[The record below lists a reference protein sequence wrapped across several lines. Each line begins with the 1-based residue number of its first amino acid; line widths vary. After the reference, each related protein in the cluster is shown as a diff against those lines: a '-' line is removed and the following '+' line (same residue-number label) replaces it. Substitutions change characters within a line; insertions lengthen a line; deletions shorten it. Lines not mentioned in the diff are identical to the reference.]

1 MTNGTKSGRP
11 RRAAPRRKRA
21 AITPPEAIVSE
32 PPASPPTQPGDTPS
46 YLPED
51 NEDLD
56 SPYPML
62 DPSIDL
68 DLPRFDVREMPSDLR
83 ELGLEVGAD
92 GVSVNVSRSDSS
104 SLRAEGRRPEP
115 KRYDVGFDDGR
126 IDSDAA
132 RVVRRLTRAGFEAYL
147 VGGCVRD
154 LLLGYRPKDFDVAT
168 DASPDDV
175 RRLFRNSRII
185 GRRFRLV
192 HVLFGGGK
200 VIETATFRRA
210 PPQEDERDGAEL
222 LIRNDNEF
230 GEAHEDAL
238 RRDFSVN
245 GLFYD
250 LDARQVLDWVSGMP
264 DIERRTINTIGD
276 PVIRFQEDPIRIL
289 RAIKF
294 AARLDC
300 GMSPTVYD
308 AIVQCRGSLAMAARP
323 RLFEELLRLMRG
335 GAAHRSVYL
344 AWETGV
350 LDVLLPELASY
361 LSDQPDEGGLSW
373 RVLRVVDEM
382 TRERGEPLSDLV
394 LFCSLLLEPMIET
407 CDFARDRMKMAGE
420 FLEPLIDRLNVP
432 RRIADA
438 MRRIVALL
446 PRLESG
452 RGGRFQR
459 TALFVDASIIQG
471 IRREARQ
478 LPQPT
483 VSAEEATEATTE
495 TKDKSRSRRRRRRP
509 GYSATETAPE

>member
-1 MTNGTKSGRP
+1 MNDGSQRP
-11 RRAAPRRKRA
+11 RPARSSPRRKRSERA
-21 AITPPEAIVSE
+21 SESTVDELVPPIASRDRRSTKPSPSE
-32 PPASPPTQPGDTPS
+32 
-46 YLPED
+46 
-51 NEDLD
+51 
-56 SPYPML
+56 
-62 DPSIDL
+62 L
-68 DLPRFDVREMPSDLR
+68 DLPRFEVRDLPADYPS
-83 ELGLEVGAD
+83 LGSE
-92 GVSVNVSRSDSS
+92 SSRPA
-104 SLRAEGRRPEP
+104 SLGGRRFTPEP
-115 KRYDVGFDDGR
+115 MRHDVAFEEER

-132 RVVRRLTRAGFEAYL
+132 RVVRRLTRAGFEAFL

-154 LLLGYRPKDFDVAT
+154 LLLGRRPKDFDVAT

-192 HVLFGGGK
+192 HVLFSGGK

-210 PPQEDERDGAEL
+210 PPQDDDRDGAEL

-238 RRDFSVN
+238 RRDFTVN

-276 PVIRFQEDPIRIL
+276 PIIRFQEDPIRML

-300 GMSPTVYD
+300 GIAPVAYD

-323 RLFEELLRLMRG
+323 RLFEEILRLLRG
-335 GAAHRSVYL
+335 GASHRSVYL

-350 LDVLLPELASY
+350 LDVLLPELATY
-361 LSDQPDEGGLSW
+361 LSDDSESGGLVW
-373 RVLRVVDEM
+373 QMLQHVDAL
-382 TRERGEPLSDLV
+382 TRQREAPLSDLA
-394 LFCSLLLEPMIET
+394 LCAALLLEPMLEV
-407 CDFARDRMKMAGE
+407 CEGARDRMRAAGE

-438 MRRIVALL
+438 LRRIVALL
-446 PRLESG
+446 PRIEAG

-459 TALFVDASIIQG
+459 TALFAEAVVIQSIRQHAQLAAAADPLPPAQPAPETTDAP
-471 IRREARQ
+471 R
-478 LPQPT
+478 P
-483 VSAEEATEATTE
+483 
-495 TKDKSRSRRRRRRP
+495 RRRRRSSPQEQTGSVR
-509 GYSATETAPE
+509 A

>member
-1 MTNGTKSGRP
+1 T
-11 RRAAPRRKRA
+11 
-21 AITPPEAIVSE
+21 
-32 PPASPPTQPGDTPS
+32 
-46 YLPED
+46 
-51 NEDLD
+51 
-56 SPYPML
+56 
-62 DPSIDL
+62 
-68 DLPRFDVREMPSDLR
+68 
-83 ELGLEVGAD
+83 
-92 GVSVNVSRSDSS
+92 
-104 SLRAEGRRPEP
+104 PEP
-115 KRYDVGFDDGR
+115 ARHEVAFDEER
-126 IDSDAA
+126 IDADAA

-154 LLLGYRPKDFDVAT
+154 LLLGKRPKDFDVAT

-210 PPQEDERDGAEL
+210 PPQDDDRDGAEL

-238 RRDFSVN
+238 RRDFTVN

-250 LDARQVLDWVSGMP
+250 LDAHQVLDWVSGMP

-276 PVIRFQEDPIRIL
+276 PIIRFQEDPIRML

-300 GMSPTVYD
+300 GIAPNVYD

-323 RLFEELLRLMRG
+323 RLFEEVLRLMRG
-335 GAAHRSVYL
+335 GASHRSVYL

-350 LDVLLPELASY
+350 LDVLIPELATF
-361 LSDQPDEGGLSW
+361 LSDESEGGGLMW
-373 RVLRVVDEM
+373 RMLQRVDALTAEY
-382 TRERGEPLSDLV
+382 GAPLPDLV
-394 LFCSLLLEPMIET
+394 LCAVLLLEPMLES
-407 CDFARDRMKMAGE
+407 CHAARDRMRCAGE
-420 FLEPLIDRLNVP
+420 FLEPLVDRLNVP

-438 MRRIVALL
+438 LRRIVALL
-446 PRLESG
+446 PRIDAG

-459 TALFVDASIIQG
+459 TALFTDAVTVQSI
-471 IRREARQ
+471 RQ
-478 LPQPT
+478 YAHQVANQVPT
-483 VSAEEATEATTE
+483 AVTEPSNASTTAAGR
-495 TKDKSRSRRRRRRP
+495 TRRRRRRVGP
-509 GYSATETAPE
+509 ASAELANDTSA

>member
-1 MTNGTKSGRP
+1 
-11 RRAAPRRKRA
+11 
-21 AITPPEAIVSE
+21 
-32 PPASPPTQPGDTPS
+32 
-46 YLPED
+46 LPED
-51 NEDLD
+51 SEDLD
-56 SPYPML
+56 SPYPTL
-62 DPSIDL
+62 DPSLDL
-68 DLPRFDVREMPSDLR
+68 DLPRFDVREMPADLR
-83 ELGLEVGAD
+83 ELGLELRED
-92 GVSVNVSRSDSS
+92 GVAVDTSVGDYASI
-104 SLRAEGRRPEP
+104 RAERRRPEP
-115 KRYDVGFDDGR
+115 KRYEVGFDEGR

-154 LLLGYRPKDFDVAT
+154 LLLNCRPKDFDVAT

-210 PPQEDERDGAEL
+210 PPQDEDRDGAEL

-238 RRDFSVN
+238 RRDFTVN

-264 DIERRTINTIGD
+264 DVERRTINTIGD
-276 PVIRFQEDPIRIL
+276 PIIRFQEDPIRML

-300 GMSPTVYD
+300 GMAPAVYD

-344 AWETGV
+344 AWEMGV
-350 LDVLLPELASY
+350 LDVLLPELASF
-361 LSDQPDEGGLSW
+361 LSDQPEEGGLVW
-373 RVLRVVDEM
+373 RMLRIVDEM

-394 LFCSLLLEPMIET
+394 LCSALLLEPMLEA
-407 CDFARDRMKMAGE
+407 CDSARDRMRMAGE

-446 PRLESG
+446 PRLEAG

-459 TALFVDASIIQG
+459 TALFVDASIVQG
-471 IRREARQ
+471 IRRDAR
-478 LPQPT
+478 LQPRLVMEEVST
-483 VSAEEATEATTE
+483 EPSAEPHE
-495 TKDKSRSRRRRRRP
+495 KPRSKRRRRGRP
-509 GYSATETAPE
+509 GFAAAEPAPES